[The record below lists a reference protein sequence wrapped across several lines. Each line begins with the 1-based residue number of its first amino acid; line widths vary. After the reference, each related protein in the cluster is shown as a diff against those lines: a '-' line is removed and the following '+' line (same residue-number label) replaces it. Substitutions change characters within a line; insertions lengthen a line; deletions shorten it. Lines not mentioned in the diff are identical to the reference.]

1 MARKLFIAATGQHC
15 GKTTISLSLLHLAQ
29 KKYSR
34 VGFIKPLGPKP
45 ARLNGIPADKD
56 AALMAQILGQEEMIR
71 LMSPLVLNP
80 GDTQKVLRRELDPA
94 SMHQQICEACAELER
109 KCDFL
114 IIEGAGHSGVGSVLG
129 VSNARMARMLDA
141 PVLMISGGGV
151 GNVIDAVHMNLAL
164 FEREQAQVRAL
175 MANKIV
181 PDKRDMVLDLLQR
194 AFIDYPFSVLGGFNF
209 QPVLANPTMRRIAK
223 ILNLEIH
230 GNQESA
236 DRIVHNVQVG
246 AASTQRV
253 TELLK
258 ESTLAIVTS
267 SRDELLVTLSV
278 LYQMPEY
285 HSKIAGLLIPGKQPI
300 GKTTQ
305 QIIDRSNIPYMR
317 IVERSTSE
325 LYLQITDDVSK
336 ITHEDTEK
344 IALVHEL
351 AEKRLDFEVLEQQL
365 FA

>member
-29 KKYSR
+29 KKYPR

-45 ARLNGIPADKD
+45 TLFNGIVADKD
-56 AALMAQILGQEEMIR
+56 AALMAQILGQEELLE
-71 LMSPLVLNP
+71 LMSPLVLHP
-80 GDTQKVLRRELDPA
+80 GDTQKILHKELDVAP
-94 SMHQQICEACAELER
+94 MHAQICAACAELES

-114 IIEGAGHSGVGSVLG
+114 IIEGAGHCGVGSVLG
-129 VSNARMARMLDA
+129 ISNARMAKMLDA

-151 GNVIDAVHMNLAL
+151 GSVIDSVYMNLAL
-164 FEREQAQVRAL
+164 FEREHAQVRAVL
-175 MANKIV
+175 ANKIV
-181 PDKRDMVLDLLQR
+181 AEKRDMVLDLLQL
-194 AFIDYPFSVLGGFNF
+194 AFAEHPFSVFGGFNY
-209 QPVLANPTMRRIAK
+209 QPILANPTMRRIAS

-230 GNQESA
+230 GNQDSA
-236 DRIVHNVQVG
+236 EKIVHHVQVG

-253 TELLK
+253 TELLR
-258 ESTLAIVTS
+258 ESTLAIITS
-267 SRDELLVTLSV
+267 SRDELLVTLSA

-285 HSKIAGLLIPGKQPI
+285 RSKIAGLLIPGRQPI

-317 IVERSTSE
+317 TEKFSTSD
-325 LYLQITDDVSK
+325 LYLKINADVSK
-336 ITHEDTEK
+336 ITHEDSEK

-351 AEKRLDFEVLEQQL
+351 AEKRFDFEAFEQQ
-365 FA
+365 FFG